1 MNKLFK
7 ILGLSL
13 VSVIL
18 FPSCGRR
25 NLEYLVLDDFLKSNK
40 DCALLGS
47 IKIID
52 EIRGVDLG
60 YLLYASGAQNREE
73 HYFYFDRTSLISKFE
88 GPYKFNAYSY
98 KNNIDDICSFIVDEL
113 NVKAGFELMDKLVY
127 RIEDM
132 YLYENNKPS
141 GFLTYNNLYK
151 INESNYDLSLI
162 LEDYFSI

>member
-1 MNKLFK
+1 MKKLFK
-7 ILGLSL
+7 IIGLSL

-18 FPSCGRR
+18 FGSCGRR

-40 DCALLGS
+40 ECALLGS

-52 EIRGVDLG
+52 EIRGNDLG
-60 YLLYASGAQNREE
+60 YLLYASGDQNREE
-73 HYFYFDRTSLISKFE
+73 HYFYFDRTFLISKFE

-98 KNNIDDICSFIVDEL
+98 KNNIDDICSFIFEEL
-113 NVKAGFELMDKLVY
+113 NVKAGFELIDNLVY

-141 GFLTYNNLYK
+141 GFLVYNNLYI
-151 INESNYDLSLI
+151 INENDYDLSLS
-162 LEDYFSI
+162 LKD